1 LPSPGPPRETL
12 MSESKMW
19 RVRPADLRRM
29 AKSTREAEK
38 ERKMLV
44 LAEQLEE
51 IDRLRSGRGDDP
63 SRALPDRADTPVE
76 PNDCP
81 G

>member
-1 LPSPGPPRETL
+1 

-19 RVRPADLRRM
+19 RVGPADLRRM

-51 IDRLRSGRGDDP
+51 SDRLQSGRGDDP
-63 SRALPDRADTPVE
+63 PRASPDRADTPVE
-76 PNDCP
+76 RNDRS